1 MIFVAT
7 ERVTP
12 LAWDTKRGVLNTD
25 VLRWGLYT
33 VAVRTLLNMRDG
45 EGNSRGQSSSY
56 MRVRRVCMGT
66 YACRVFILL
75 KPGNGKSLD
84 WKS

>member
-25 VLRWGLYT
+25 VLRWGLHT
-33 VAVRTLLNMRDG
+33 VAVLPSLVAYDG
-45 EGNSRGQSSSY
+45 G
-56 MRVRRVCMGT
+56 MGE
-66 YACRVFILL
+66 RLILL
-75 KPGNGKSLD
+75 VEDNQVFT
-84 WKS
+84 